1 MLVYSLSSGKSI
13 PKFALEALKNKNKLK
28 KNVEYEHRIELIH
41 DLEFPQCCG
50 TVTISPDLRYII
62 ATGSYPPQI
71 GIYDTLELCLKHR
84 RGIDNE
90 VIKTCFLASDYTK
103 LAFLCHQRFIEFHNR
118 GGTHYKIRVPREGTD
133 MIYVSDYA
141 SLLTTTTSNKIYRVN
156 LEKGMFEEPLE
167 SSSSSLNCLSNI
179 RIFVSCG
186 LLENWDLRTNSPV
199 SSLTLQDQ
207 NEKVT
212 ACGYSVNGLKVAVGT
227 EFGSVKLFDIRNSKP
242 LWQYNS
248 VSKSQIKSLQ
258 FINSINHYSIEIGEN
273 SLIGFCDNRSVRVHS
288 IDNGNFVA
296 SIEGL
301 TSEKQTYANINGF
314 SFYPDTGICFIVGD
328 QTRVG
333 TYFIP
338 HIGPAP
344 TWCTFLENITEEM
357 EVPNATNTGLPPKQQ
372 IYDEYVFVTK
382 EQLDELS
389 ASDLIGTNMVKDY
402 MHGFFIQS
410 KLYHKLKSMNE
421 FDYEEYKNKKL
432 QERIESKRQMRVP
445 IRQKPVK
452 VNQEFAQKL
461 HTKSQINQEKMS
473 KKEKEMAMMA
483 KAALEDE
490 RFAKIFTDENF
501 TIEQIN
507 TH

>member
-1 MLVYSLSSGKSI
+1 MLRSFNSNGLKVYSLSSGKSI
-13 PKFALEALKNKNKLK
+13 PQFALEALKNKSKLK
-28 KNVEYEHRIELIH
+28 GDVEYEHRIELIH
-41 DLEFPQCCG
+41 DLEFPQCCN

-62 ATGSYPPQI
+62 ATGTYPPQI
-71 GIYDTLELCLKHR
+71 GIYDTVELCLKHR

-103 LAFLCHQRFIEFHNR
+103 LAFLCHQRYIEFHNR
-118 GGTHYKIRVPREGTD
+118 GGTHHKIRVPREGTD

-141 SLLTTTTSNKIYRVN
+141 TVITTTTSNHIYKVN
-156 LEKGMFEEPLE
+156 VERGVFEAPLE
-167 SSSSSLNCLSNI
+167 SKSGVLNCVCENPILPLISAGGFGNI
-179 RIFVSCG
+179 ISSFVAA
-186 LLENWDLRTNSPV
+186 E
-199 SSLTLQDQ
+199 
-207 NEKVT
+207 VT
-212 ACGYSVNGLKVAVGT
+212 CCGYSVNGLKVVVGT
-227 EFGSVKLFDIRNSKP
+227 EFGGVKLFDIRNSKP
-242 LWQYNS
+242 LWEYNS
-248 VSKSQIKSLQ
+248 ISKLTIKSLQ
-258 FINSINHYSIEIGEN
+258 FINSINHYSVEIGEN
-273 SLIGFCDNRSVRVHS
+273 ALIGFCDSRSVRVHS
-288 IDNGNFVA
+288 MDTGAFVA

-301 TSEKQTYANINGF
+301 NEKQTFTNINGF

-357 EVPNATNTGLPPKQQ
+357 EVPNATNTGVIPKQQ
-372 IYDEYVFVTK
+372 IYDEFVFVTK

-389 ASDLIGTNMVKDY
+389 ASDLIGTNLVKDY

-410 KLYHKLKSMNE
+410 KLYHKLKSVNE
-421 FDYEEYKNKKL
+421 FDYEEYRSKKL

-461 HTKSQINQEKMS
+461 LNKSQISQTKMS
-473 KKEKEMAMMA
+473 KKEREMAMMA
-483 KAALEDE
+483 KSALEDE